1 MTIPTGNFEDL
12 RIAQPRTTLRQQ
24 VVEVLRKAILDF
36 QFRPGDRLIER
47 HLCEIT
53 GVSRTSIR
61 EALRHLES
69 EGLVTV
75 VPHRGPMVSTV
86 SVEEASKIYEVRAA
100 LEGLAGRLFAERAAQ
115 EDIERLQAA
124 FARLKALFNQGADPG
139 EVSAATTHFYDVFL
153 EGCGNEIVA
162 GLTKSLQA
170 RVILLRF
177 QSMAQPGRGA
187 RSISE
192 IELMVDAIARRDP
205 DGAQTLC
212 EVHVQRACAA
222 ALAHLQRANAEAAK
236 VAAPR
241 SPSPANGRP
250 AKSTPKRAKPGAAS
264 AKRKKAVSRSIV

>member
-1 MTIPTGNFEDL
+1 MSTPTGSFEGL

-24 VVEVLRKAILDF
+24 VVEVLRKAILEF

-75 VPHRGPMVSTV
+75 VPHRGPIVATV
-86 SVEEASKIYEVRAA
+86 SVDEASKIYEVRAA
-100 LEGLAGRLFAERAAQ
+100 LEGLAGRLFAVRASDDDVAQ
-115 EDIERLQAA
+115 LQRA
-124 FARLKALFNQGADPG
+124 FQRLKSVVESEGDPG
-139 EVSAATTHFYDVFL
+139 EISLATTEFYRIFL
-153 EGCGNEIVA
+153 EGCGNDIVA
-162 GLTKSLQA
+162 SLTKSLQA
-170 RVILLRF
+170 RVVLLRF
-177 QSMAQPGRGA
+177 QSMAQPGRGL
-187 RSISE
+187 RSIGE

-222 ALAHLQRANAEAAK
+222 ALAHLRRPVKKPAPLATPGAK
-236 VAAPR
+236 
-241 SPSPANGRP
+241 PSKP
-250 AKSTPKRAKPGAAS
+250 AKKAVPS
-264 AKRKKAVSRSIV
+264 AERKKAPSRRIV